1 MSDQGPTI
9 LGGRYELHRRLAR
22 GGMADV
28 FLARDQLLDRAVAV
42 KVLFAEF
49 AADPTFVERF
59 RREAQAAA
67 NLSHPNIVGV
77 YDWGREGSTYY
88 IVMEFVEGRSLAD
101 LLRSEGRLHPDRA
114 ARITYEVA
122 GALAFAHRNELVHR
136 DIKPGNVLISP
147 QNQVKVADFGIA
159 TAIAAGV
166 NTDLT
171 KAGTVMGTATYF
183 SPEQAQGQRVDARSD
198 LYSLG
203 VVLYEMLTGE
213 APFTGDSPVAIA
225 YKHVQ
230 EAPTPPSQSG
240 ATVPRPLEAITM
252 RLLFKDPER
261 RYPSADALRADLR
274 RYRDGVAGPG
284 RAAGAGGAGGVAAAA
299 PGSTDPTRVS
309 RPVSGSQPTTALP
322 ANRGNRQPARQ
333 AARPSGQTPADY
345 APPAY
350 PPGYDAASPV
360 YPYGAYDRTG
370 QTRRTGLFVL
380 GLVLL
385 ILAIVIAAVVLVQV
399 LEDSSG
405 NGNDGGATVADVGQI
420 AVPSV
425 LGLDQ
430 FEAIR
435 ELENAGFQVQTEQV
449 ENAEVPEGQVFA
461 QNPQGG
467 IRIDEGSV
475 VTLTVSAG
483 AEAVAIPNVVGQQ
496 ATDAAQ
502 LLQSLGFT
510 VVTEEVPDE
519 ESEPGEVLAQSPVPG
534 ESGEAGDVVTLTL
547 SEGPERRP
555 VPNVE
560 GNDPATAAA
569 ALTAAGFQILQE
581 RETSLEVP
589 EDQVIRTEPAAGTQ
603 LAKDAIVTMFISD
616 GEPLATVPSVVG
628 LDVSSAIA
636 QISGAGLEVSQSEAV
651 TTDAAEG
658 TVIDQSPNAF
668 EEVEPGSVV
677 GIVVAVAPDPTP
689 SPSPSPVPSSTPGS

>member
-88 IVMEFVEGRSLAD
+88 IVMEYVEGRSLAD
-101 LLRSEGRLHPDRA
+101 VLRSEGRLHPDRA

-274 RYRDGVAGPG
+274 RYRDGAAGPG
-284 RAAGAGGAGGVAAAA
+284 RAAGAAGAAAA
-299 PGSTDPTRVS
+299 PGSTDPTTVS
-309 RPVSGSQPTTALP
+309 RPVSGSQPASGSQPTTALP
-322 ANRGNRQPARQ
+322 ANRGKRQ
-333 AARPSGQTPADY
+333 AGRPSGQTPANY

-350 PPGYDAASPV
+350 PPGYDAATPV

-380 GLVLL
+380 GVVLL
-385 ILAIVIAAVVLVQV
+385 ILAIVIAAVILVQV

-405 NGNDGGATVADVGQI
+405 NGNDDGDTVVDVGQI

-425 LGLDQ
+425 IGLDQ

-435 ELENAGFQVQTEQV
+435 ELENAGFVVRPEQV

-475 VTLTVSAG
+475 VTVTVSAG

-502 LLQSLGFT
+502 LLDSLGFT
-510 VVTEEVPDE
+510 VVTEEIPDE
-519 ESEPGEVLAQSPVPG
+519 DAEPGEVLAQSPAPG
-534 ESGEAGDVVTLTL
+534 ESGKEGDVITLTL
-547 SEGPERRP
+547 SEGPEMRP
-555 VPNVE
+555 VPNVG

-589 EDQVIRTEPAAGTQ
+589 EGQVIRTEPAAGTE
-603 LAKDAIVTMFISD
+603 LEKDAVVTMFISD

-636 QISGAGLEVSQSEAV
+636 QISAAGLEVSQSEAV

-668 EEVEPGSVV
+668 AEVEPGSVV
-677 GIVVAVAPDPTP
+677 GIVVARAPDPTPTPTP
-689 SPSPSPVPSSTPGS
+689 SPSPTPTATPGA